1 MLEDIKKELIKN
13 PEKIKDILEHFGYCN
28 IVIRTKY
35 IQFGR
40 DEFSSKKSIV
50 IKLEN
55 NRYLYVHDYA
65 RNIQKDLF
73 SYIMTQRNIEFSM
86 VMNEVKK
93 CLGISDYYEYFG
105 KKGIFGGFYERVRK
119 RNTTQHNI
127 YPESEL
133 KQYKNIGNTRF
144 LKDHISL
151 QAQRYFNIGYDI
163 EAQGITIPIRDQFG
177 QLMGIKERFN
187 YDVPD
192 GEMKYFYS
200 LPCQASQTLYG
211 YSQNYNYLVR
221 NTVFIFEA
229 EKSVLQCYS
238 YGIRNCVSLGSGTI
252 SQKQVQ
258 ILLELDPEKIIFM
271 HDVGYGL
278 ENIMR
283 NIEQVKRYSRFSEV
297 ELGYWNYFDK
307 QYEDKISPSD
317 LGKEELQRIID
328 TEIKM
333 IGDDEDEEEL

>member
-50 IKLEN
+50 IRLEN

-73 SYIMTQRNIEFSM
+73 SYIMTQRNIEFSS

-105 KKGIFGGFYERVRK
+105 KKGIFGGFYERIRK

-133 KQYKNIGNTRF
+133 NQYKNIGNIRF

-163 EAQGITIPIRDQFG
+163 EAQGIVIPIRDQFG

-238 YGIRNCVSLGSGTI
+238 YGIRNCVALGSGTI

-317 LGKEELQRIID
+317 LGKEELQRIIN